1 MIKRVNIFTI
11 IILLATL
18 CAKGGDTIRVM
29 HYNLLYYDMNTS
41 WCTSINNNVN
51 DKDTYLK
58 TITSHFK
65 PDIFTVNEMNGRAS
79 STDRIIDNVLNTDGD
94 SHYQRA
100 NFTGS
105 YLVNMLYYNS
115 RKLALKSQS
124 YILTSPRITDVY
136 RLYYKSDDLTKG
148 DTTFITCFVTHL
160 KAGSY
165 DENVYDRSQAAS
177 QIMNYINNYNITD
190 NVLFMGDF
198 NVYSSAEPAFQSFM
212 TETASGFQFNDPIN
226 ALGDWNNN
234 YSYAPYHTQS
244 THTSGD
250 CHSGGGMDDRFD
262 FILTSQPIIEGSAG
276 ITYAKNTYWSYG
288 QDGKRF
294 NQTLISPTNTSLPT
308 NVLSALYKMSD
319 HLPVT
324 LKLYVDKNPL
334 LNIDTF
340 NNPSGKI
347 RIKNPVIQ
355 NISIWSDYEKAEQVT
370 LTITNQLGG
379 VVLKKLLTLY
389 PNEQHTISA
398 ANISPGM
405 FLIDIRGKNISFTT
419 KLIKR

>member
-1 MIKRVNIFTI
+1 MIKRVNIFI
-11 IILLATL
+11 IITLLATL

-41 WCTSINNNVN
+41 WCTSVNNNVN

-65 PDIFTVNEMNGRAS
+65 PDIFTVNEMNGRTS
-79 STDRIIDNVLNTDGD
+79 STDRIIDYVLNTDGV

-212 TETASGFQFNDPIN
+212 TATASGFQFNDPIN

-276 ITYAKNTYWSYG
+276 ITYAKNTYWAYG

-334 LNIDTF
+334 LNINTF